1 MLDRVTI
8 TGADD
13 SVALGEL
20 SVLPYTDYPFVEWGI
35 LFSATKQGSY
45 RFPSAEWLRSLKSA
59 KELNPKMKLSAHLC
73 GRYVRDL
80 VQEGRESWFEQHSGL
95 WHIFDRIQLNFHGN
109 WHKISGKFLE
119 VLPRFKGKQ
128 VIFQVDGVNDDA
140 WAYCQRYCDAVPF
153 FDASHGA
160 GVMPQDWPK
169 PYNRVYNG
177 YSGGLGHENLVL
189 QIPKILDAAGK
200 ERIWI
205 DMETKVRSG
214 DGSKFDLDKVR
225 ACLMAAAPFVTT
237 PI

>member
-13 SVALGEL
+13 SIALGDL

-35 LFSATKQGSY
+35 LFSAKQEGSP
-45 RFPSAEWLRSLKSA
+45 RFPSKLWLQSLKSL
-59 KELNPKMKLSAHLC
+59 KELNPNMKLSAHLC

-80 VQEGRESWFEQHSGL
+80 VQEGRETWFEQHSDL
-95 WHIFDRIQLNFHGN
+95 WHIFDRIQLNFHGQ
-109 WHKISGKFLE
+109 WHTISKEFLD

-128 VIFQVDGVNDDA
+128 VIFQVDGINDMA
-140 WAYCQRYCDAVPF
+140 WVKCQNYCDAVPF

-160 GVMPQDWPK
+160 GVMPEDWPK
-169 PYNRVYNG
+169 PFTGVYNG
-177 YSGGLGHENLVL
+177 YSGGLGPENLVL
-189 QIPKILDAAGK
+189 QIPKILAATGS

-205 DMETKVRSG
+205 DMETKVRSE

-225 ACLMAAAPFVTT
+225 ACLMAAASFVTA
-237 PI
+237 PV

>member
-13 SVALGEL
+13 SIEPHEL
-20 SVLPYTDYPFVEWGI
+20 ARISYEMYSFVEWGI
-35 LFSATKQGSY
+35 LFSAKQQGAY
-45 RFPSAEWLRSLKSA
+45 RFPSHKWLASLKSV
-59 KELNPKMKLSAHLC
+59 KELNPNMRLCAHLC
-73 GRYVRDL
+73 GKWVREL
-80 VQEGRESWFEQHSGL
+80 VQSGHESWHRRYPEL
-95 WHIFDRIQLNFHGN
+95 WHVFDRIQLNFHGN
-109 WHKISGKFLE
+109 WHKIGDEFLK

-169 PYNRVYNG
+169 PYNGVYNG
-177 YSGGLGHENLVL
+177 YSGGLGPENLVP
-189 QIPKILDAAGK
+189 QIPRILEAVGS

-205 DMETKVRSG
+205 DMETKVRSA
-214 DGSKFDLDKVR
+214 DDSKFDLDKVR
-225 ACLMAAAPFVTT
+225 ASLMASHSFVTT
-237 PI
+237 PV